1 MDGLTIGTAQ
11 TILNTGQ
18 TTKEINTISPD
29 VGSSLGNIAG
39 GGATGEKSFAASLKD
54 AVNSVNTAQKESD
67 FKMQELAT
75 GKSQNIHE
83 TMIAAE
89 KADIALRLM
98 VQVRNKMIEAYQ
110 EMMRMQV

>member
-1 MDGLTIGTAQ
+1 MDGITINAAQNTQGILTG
-11 TILNTGQ
+11 GQ
-18 TTKEINTISPD
+18 TTKEINRIDQPQIPN
-29 VGSSLGNIAG
+29 LGVES
-39 GGATGEKSFAASLKD
+39 TEKSFATTLKD
-54 AVNSVNTAQKESD
+54 AVGQVNQAQKESD

-89 KADIALRLM
+89 KVETALRLM

>member
-1 MDGLTIGTAQ
+1 MDGLTISNAQ
-11 TILNTGQ
+11 SVINTGQ
-18 TTKEINTISPD
+18 TTKEINRIDQP
-29 VGSSLGNIAG
+29 VAPAI
-39 GGATGEKSFAASLKD
+39 GGAGETEKSFAATLKD
-54 AVNSVNTAQKESD
+54 AVNQVNDAQKQSD
-67 FKMQELAT
+67 YKMQELAT

>member
-1 MDGLTIGTAQ
+1 MDGLTIGNTQ
-11 TILNTGQ
+11 QILDTGQ
-18 TTKEINTISPD
+18 TTKEINKVVPSGP
-29 VGSSLGNIAG
+29 AG
-39 GGATGEKSFAASLKD
+39 VSTDKTFATSLKD
-54 AVNSVNTAQKESD
+54 AVNSVNTAQKDAD
-67 FKMQELAT
+67 FQMQELAT

-83 TMIAAE
+83 TMIAVE

>member
-1 MDGLTIGTAQ
+1 MDGLTISNPQ
-11 TILNTGQ
+11 SVINTGQ
-18 TTKEINTISPD
+18 TTKEINRIDSPQISSPA
-29 VGSSLGNIAG
+29 I
-39 GGATGEKSFAASLKD
+39 GGADQTEKSFAATLKD
-54 AVNSVNTAQKESD
+54 AVNQVNTAQKDSD
-67 FKMQELAT
+67 VKMQEPAS

-89 KADIALRLM
+89 KADIALRMM

>member
-1 MDGLTIGTAQ
+1 MDGLTISTAQ
-11 TILNTGQ
+11 AVLNTGQ
-18 TTKEINTISPD
+18 TTKEINKVSPD
-29 VGSSLGNIAG
+29 IGPSISTGNNS
-39 GGATGEKSFAASLKD
+39 EKSFAATLKD
-54 AVNSVNTAQKESD
+54 AVDSVNTAQRESD
-67 FKMQELAT
+67 LKMQELAT

-83 TMIAAE
+83 TMLAAE

>member
-1 MDGLTIGTAQ
+1 MDGLTISTANSV
-11 TILNTGQ
+11 LNTGQ
-18 TTKEINTISPD
+18 MTKEINKVDQPMIPQ
-29 VGSSLGNIAG
+29 GGL
-39 GGATGEKSFAASLKD
+39 GGADQVQKSFAATLKD
-54 AVNSVNTAQKESD
+54 AVGAVNQAHKEAD
-67 FKMQELAT
+67 IKMQELAT

-110 EMMRMQV
+110 EIMRMQV